1 MKRQGSQKTSPSPRP
16 TGNATGSPRPQRRP
30 LAVASGSPQM
40 QRRGMTGGRTSGP
53 SPGPGVGPKPA
64 WSPGSKRRT
73 NATSPRPGNT
83 KTPSTASGRRSAG
96 RPTSRNARVSSKEDT
111 VYPQAQTEH
120 DIYNEAVK
128 KQSAEIKE
136 TVVVTS
142 PTADLS
148 VPKQSRKQD
157 GGGKQDGDNL
167 SETGTYTIESD
178 AVSKEIEDA
187 RKSIDQVFGVGAQN
201 EADNLVAAGA
211 PGPLVDNNGNIEMA
225 DTDEDDVGEELPHD
239 SAPDSDKV
247 GNSCLMIILVHLI
260 GNWRMSLPIL

>member
-1 MKRQGSQKTSPSPRP
+1 
-16 TGNATGSPRPQRRP
+16 
-30 LAVASGSPQM
+30 M
-40 QRRGMTGGRTSGP
+40 QRRSMTGSRSSGP

-73 NATSPRPGNT
+73 NTTSPRPGNT
-83 KTPSTASGRRSAG
+83 KPPTTASGRRSAG

-120 DIYNEAVK
+120 DIFNEAVK

-178 AVSKEIEDA
+178 AISKEIEDA
-187 RKSIDQVFGVGAQN
+187 RKSIDQVFGIGAQN
-201 EADNLVAAGA
+201 EADNLAADNLAAGGA

-239 SAPDSDKV
+239 SLPEADKV
-247 GNSCLMIILVHLI
+247 STLHV
-260 GNWRMSLPIL
+260 